1 VTFFS
6 EPTQSPTKNKNLDY
20 KILYKTFLPFFLHDS
35 DNNRKFA
42 ADKIR
47 KLMKEYIKPELNV
60 YQMET
65 TSILAGSEIVKA
77 KEEDYSEESVSDYRD
92 SSGSIWAD

>member
-1 VTFFS
+1 M
-6 EPTQSPTKNKNLDY
+6 KK
-20 KILYKTFLPFFLHDS
+20 
-35 DNNRKFA
+35 
-42 ADKIR
+42 
-47 KLMKEYIKPELNV
+47 KEYIKPEMNV

-65 TSILAGSEIVKA
+65 TSILEGSEIVKA